1 MPRRRPVYI
10 INIEDYLVEPPAPG
24 ETVEH
29 DLDPRLRVGERT
41 GFSHDRENR
50 IEPRPLLRRPE
61 QLAHPIELGR
71 ALDLVVVVAHVP
83 QCQPTAPL
91 TPQQ

>member
-1 MPRRRPVYI
+1 MRPLGPGFRPY
-10 INIEDYLVEPPAPG
+10 EWAPSTEELAARTG
-24 ETVEH
+24 
-29 DLDPRLRVGERT
+29 LDPLEIVRATKRLVDALPALFRRETGE
-41 GFSHDRENR
+41 
-50 IEPRPLLRRPE
+50 E